1 MGEPAGTGNGPCPL
15 QAAACFV
22 GTARCSPLF
31 QGSSCSGLCC
41 LLSRCS
47 SAIPES
53 PRLHFSSGDRPEQT
67 LGQPGCSG
75 WAVKDGEPCSGALRT
90 SRCFKRSKTLLK
102 SRSGFCLEQRRSN
115 FPPSITAVNRVGV
128 CCELK
133 LRAETWGQQ
142 HPKIKSFRMSQVHFA
157 FADPVSGA
165 IHLPPPKSRPRSPGS
180 FWMMVIN
187 SYCSLKPDHK
197 FHSVIM

>member
-1 MGEPAGTGNGPCPL
+1 MPFAGSCLLCGHCPL
-15 QAAACFV
+15 F
-22 GTARCSPLF
+22 SPLPGF
-31 QGSSCSGLCC
+31 LLLRAVLSPLPV
-41 LLSRCS
+41 LLSHPGS
-47 SAIPES
+47 HP

-67 LGQPGCSG
+67 LGQPGCAG

-90 SRCFKRSKTLLK
+90 PRCFKRSKMLLK
-102 SRSGFCLEQRRSN
+102 SRSGFCLEPRRSN
-115 FPPSITAVNRVGV
+115 FPPSITAVIQVGV

-142 HPKIKSFRMSQVHFA
+142 HPKIKSFRVSQVHFA
-157 FADPVSGA
+157 FADLVSGA